1 MNRVLIAHV
10 MYNIKKMKWCFK
22 KGQNPCMIT
31 NTTVIILSQHTVL
44 NAVECVTN
52 IGPNM

>member
-1 MNRVLIAHV
+1 MIA
-10 MYNIKKMKWCFK
+10 NI
-22 KGQNPCMIT
+22 
-31 NTTVIILSQHTVL
+31 TVIILSQHTVL